1 MSKKSGT
8 FSTSEEAVNSPFASL
23 FKEKGIASEDPGPAE
38 VPATV
43 NESSPV
49 QDPIVGAKLLVRR
62 SRKGRGGKTTTQ
74 VEGLSGDAA
83 QLKAVAKLLGKA
95 LGCGA
100 FVEDDLVVI
109 QGDQRGRLV
118 KELEARGAR
127 RVRSA

>member
-8 FSTSEEAVNSPFASL
+8 FSTSEEAVNSPFAAL
-23 FKEKGIASEDPGPAE
+23 FKEQGIASDSPGPEEA
-38 VPATV
+38 PAAAD
-43 NESSPV
+43 EPSAAP
-49 QDPIVGAKLLVRR
+49 DPIAGAKLLVRM

-74 VEGLSGDAA
+74 VEGLVGDAA
-83 QLKAVAKLLGKA
+83 QLKAVAKSLGKA

-100 FVEDDLVVI
+100 FVEEDLVVI